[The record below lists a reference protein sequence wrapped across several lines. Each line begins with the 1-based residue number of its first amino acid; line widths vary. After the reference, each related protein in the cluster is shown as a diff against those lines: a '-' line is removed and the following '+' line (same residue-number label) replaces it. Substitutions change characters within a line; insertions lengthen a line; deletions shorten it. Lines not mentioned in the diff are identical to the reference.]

1 VIYILGVFAWLYPI
15 FAILFVTSFLQAIK
29 KIVKQEEYTGHAL
42 LATISF
48 LVVVLLPFYTK
59 T

>member
-1 VIYILGVFAWLYPI
+1 VFAWLYPI